1 MKAKIKMYE
10 QFAAA
15 WEDSQGE
22 YLANIIKEDIVSCLE
37 SGQIPLLF
45 SNDIR
50 TERAK
55 KRLGLSL
62 DTRFFATGQL
72 IESLQLFVKIR
83 GNNTWKTDK
92 GLLV

>member
-1 MKAKIKMYE
+1 MCGIIIGKMNY
-10 QFAAA
+10 F
-15 WEDSQGE
+15 
-22 YLANIIKEDIVSCLE
+22 
-37 SGQIPLLF
+37 
-45 SNDIR
+45 
-50 TERAK
+50 ERAKYFRTK

-62 DTRFFATGQL
+62 DTRFFATGHL